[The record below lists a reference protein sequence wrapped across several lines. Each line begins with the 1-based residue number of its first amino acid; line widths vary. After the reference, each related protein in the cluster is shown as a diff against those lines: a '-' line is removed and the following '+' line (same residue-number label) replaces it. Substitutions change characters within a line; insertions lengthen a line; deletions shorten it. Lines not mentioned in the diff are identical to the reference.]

1 MRYKRSTL
9 VTLTI
14 LVGVAAGCLILSGL
28 PAEAIPLSQ
37 GAVFQIQEGAV
48 PGSPSHL
55 VTANALEFS
64 YNSMAIQT
72 AAPGSFTASGA
83 ASIGGFS
90 LAGTAMQSILGGVGG
105 YGMYATYT
113 AAGTSVL
120 LSPTELAHTYSSFLL
135 KVFIDPNNS
144 VIINPDGSVSG
155 LNGDEYQI
163 ATGTLAPAALCAP
176 NPSCGQDHV
185 FLPPV
190 LALGDFHFL
199 LDFDLAPIAVQYFG
213 APLTPSYQISNFTG
227 VIATMQFPNCSGN
240 PPVCTNLNSTQ
251 QGSGDA
257 FFPFAVP
264 EPSSLLLLGAA
275 ILLFGVYVRHRKA

>member
-9 VTLTI
+9 VTLRM
-14 LVGVAAGCLILSGL
+14 LVGVVAASLILPGS

-37 GAVFQIQEGAV
+37 GAVFHVQEGAV

-64 YNSMAIQT
+64 YNSMALQT

-90 LAGTAMQSILGGVGG
+90 LAGTAVQSILGGVGG
-105 YGMYATYT
+105 YGMFATYT
-113 AAGTSVL
+113 AAGTSAL
-120 LSPTELAHTYSSFLL
+120 LSPTELAHTYTSFLL

-144 VIINPDGSVSG
+144 VTINPEGSVSG
-155 LNGDEYQI
+155 LNSDEYQI

-176 NPSCGQDHV
+176 NPTCGQDHV

-190 LALGDFHFL
+190 LA
-199 LDFDLAPIAVQYFG
+199 
-213 APLTPSYQISNFTG
+213 
-227 VIATMQFPNCSGN
+227 
-240 PPVCTNLNSTQ
+240 
-251 QGSGDA
+251 
-257 FFPFAVP
+257 
-264 EPSSLLLLGAA
+264 
-275 ILLFGVYVRHRKA
+275 